1 MMNGY
6 KEPKFYRADGKL
18 TAYSF
23 ACGYVETMGDGW
35 KLYRDGCYHL
45 RRSNKEWLTF
55 ATVNEARKAFTEIR
69 RTATYSQCVECR
81 GTGMRLDTHIPSG
94 GMLPICLACAGNGN
108 QLSLTNEGA
117 TK

>member
-1 MMNGY
+1 MNGY

-35 KLYRDGCYHL
+35 KLFKDGCFHL
-45 RRSNKEWLTF
+45 RRSHAEWLTF
-55 ATVNEARKAFTEIR
+55 GTITEARKAFAEIK
-69 RTATYSQCVECR
+69 RTATYVQCVECR
-81 GTGMRLDTHIPSG
+81 GTGMRLGGHIPSG
-94 GMLPICLACAGNGN
+94 GMLPMCLACAGNGN
-108 QLSLTNEGA
+108 QEAITNEGA